1 MDQMCTYIKSG
12 ISNLTLKNRTLDIAT
27 VSKQPSAIDI
37 EKIYNE
43 IYKQPVDAYYTQ
55 DPFAVYPSE
64 NGLDFAISL
73 DEAKEMLLED
83 KSEYVIPLQ
92 TLYPNVTTNMI
103 GTEASCFK
111 N

>member
-1 MDQMCTYIKSG
+1 MLSMWIKCATYIKSG

-27 VSKQPSAIDI
+27 VSKQPSEINI

-43 IYKQPVDAYYTQ
+43 IYKEPVDAYYTQ

-73 DEAKEMLLED
+73 DEAKE
-83 KSEYVIPLQ
+83 YVIRRQ
-92 TLYPNVTTNMI
+92 IRICHTFTNFI
-103 GTEASCFK
+103 P
-111 N
+111 